1 MNKTNFCSALVAA
14 SLLSVSQAAVMV
26 QDDFESYNAGVDDA
40 LDFTSP
46 GWGGGH
52 RANWD
57 VVNTG
62 APAST
67 LTGNYIAASSRVNNW
82 SFVDNNAPSTQ
93 TVASVSVDLVVPS
106 AVGITGKIRL
116 DLRGNAGNMF
126 GVDIVGTSNTTDAH
140 QIMVTEDVT
149 HRIDAVMN
157 TTGSPITFGLETL
170 AADSIAV
177 YVDGVLSFTSV
188 ANNNAASVTRVSL
201 WANSVSGGGID
212 TFYLDNYLLQDTAI
226 VTAVPEPSSALLLG
240 LGALGF
246 ALRRRK

>member
-1 MNKTNFCSALVAA
+1 MKKQTQLAVITALLITPM
-14 SLLSVSQAAVMV
+14 SHAAVIV
-26 QDDFESYNAGVDDA
+26 QDDFESYTAGTDDA
-40 LDFTSP
+40 TDFTSP
-46 GWGGGH
+46 GWGGSH

-67 LTGNYIAASSRVNNW
+67 LTGNYIAVASRVNNW

-93 TVASVSVDLVVPS
+93 TVASVSMDLVVPS

-126 GVDIVGTSNTTDAH
+126 SVDIGGTSNTTDTL
-140 QIMVTEDVT
+140 QIVVTEDVT

-177 YVDGVLSFTSV
+177 YVDGVLSVTSV
-188 ANNNAASVTRVSL
+188 ANNNAATVSRVSL
-201 WANSVSGGGID
+201 WPNSVSGGGID
-212 TFYLDNYLLQDTAI
+212 TFYMDNFLLQDIAI
-226 VTAVPEPSSALLLG
+226 VTAIPEPSSALLLG